1 VGGPGVHPVA
11 GGSSARELLEL
22 LEAGPSGSLLLGL
35 AWLAGQEL
43 EHDPDELKAAVR
55 RAELLLAAGGDPRRE
70 LDLDGRAVGSI
81 ADDLDDPVTRDRFE
95 DALARLTADSGGL
108 AAVSDGLAR
117 LRAQPDLAWQ
127 SYAGALL
134 AEAIGED

>member
-1 VGGPGVHPVA
+1 MRKA
-11 GGSSARELLEL
+11 LEV
-22 LEAGPSGSLLLGL
+22 LEAGPSDNLSLGL
-35 AWLAGQEL
+35 AWLAGQDVEL
-43 EHDPDELKAAVR
+43 DADELRGAVR

-70 LDLDGRAVGSI
+70 LELEGRAVT
-81 ADDLDDPVTRDRFE
+81 AVAEDLDDPSARDQLE
-95 DALARLTADSGGL
+95 DSFARLAAASEGL

-127 SYAGALL
+127 SYAYALL

>member
-1 VGGPGVHPVA
+1 M
-11 GGSSARELLEL
+11 RELLEL
-22 LEAGPSGSLLLGL
+22 LEAGPSNSLLPGL
-35 AWLAGQEL
+35 AWLAGREIEL
-43 EHDPDELKAAVR
+43 DEEELKAAVR

-70 LDLDGRAVGSI
+70 LELDGRAVS
-81 ADDLDDPVTRDRFE
+81 AMAADLDDPRARDHLE
-95 DALARLTADSGGL
+95 DALARLTADSEGL

-134 AEAIGED
+134 AEAIGEG